1 MLNKFGTRK
10 GQYFSFDAIIAAVIF
25 VLTLIMLLSY
35 WYSVRSYLDFQAND
49 LNKEATRL
57 SNLLVLPASGDCNS
71 LTRLGLA
78 NSFSD
83 KRMNISLLNC
93 LNEKMSAAQVRSN
106 LSSSY
111 DVSIVVTDTY
121 ENEEY
126 IFGPDPTKK
135 SFTGKHKE
143 VSKFRRVGTIA
154 DVPTK
159 TGLEDHMATI
169 DLYIYR

>member
-57 SNLLVLPASGDCNS
+57 SNLLLLPSSGDCQS
-71 LTRLGLA
+71 LQRLGLA
-78 NSFSD
+78 NSFTD
-83 KRMNISLLNC
+83 KRMNLSLLDC
-93 LNEKMSAAQVRSN
+93 LNENMSAAQVRSN

-111 DVSIVVTDTY
+111 DVSIVVTDTFD
-121 ENEEY
+121 NKEY
-126 IFGPDPTKK
+126 IFGADPTKK
-135 SFTGKHKE
+135 DFSKNQKE
-143 VSKFRRVGTIA
+143 ISKFRRVGTIA
-154 DVPTK
+154 NVSN
-159 TGLEDHMATI
+159 EDHMATI
-169 DLYIYR
+169 DLYVYR